1 MEHALILWNS
11 DSLNLSYWE
20 QLKVISNYFETNAHI
35 DIAVDWQATTA
46 DLLGALLG
54 EKNSMDVRK
63 NSSRSNSNS
72 SKKLVQL
79 LIVLYGK
86 SNVPGHDTTLLVI
99 TSGVSSKLEDLST
112 EVLENSSEVDG
123 SSSSDTGS
131 VLSLS
136 EVSSDTSDGE
146 LKSCL
151 CRRSGGFLLSAAS
164 FSFSCS

>member
-1 MEHALILWNS
+1 M
-11 DSLNLSYWE
+11 
-20 QLKVISNYFETNAHI
+20 
-35 DIAVDWQATTA
+35 DI
-46 DLLGALLG
+46 G
-54 EKNSMDVRK
+54 K

-79 LIVLYGK
+79 LIVLDGK
-86 SNVPGHDTTLLVI
+86 RDVPGHDTTLLVI

-131 VLSLS
+131 VLSLP

-151 CRRSGGFLLSAAS
+151 SRRSGGFLLSTAS
-164 FSFSCS
+164 FSFS

>member
-1 MEHALILWNS
+1 M
-11 DSLNLSYWE
+11 
-20 QLKVISNYFETNAHI
+20 
-35 DIAVDWQATTA
+35 DI
-46 DLLGALLG
+46 G
-54 EKNSMDVRK
+54 K

-79 LIVLYGK
+79 LIVLNSK
-86 SNVPGHDTTLLVI
+86 SDVPRYDTALLVI
-99 TSGVSSKLEDLST
+99 TSGVSGKLEDLST
-112 EVLENSSEVDG
+112 EVLENSSEVNG

-151 CRRSGGFLLSAAS
+151 RRRSGGFLLSTAS
-164 FSFSCS
+164 FSFS